1 LLEVRIGTF
10 SSTAKKI
17 IDEEEEKEDRA
28 SLELEVSQMNRKWSS
43 FHREVGETRQ
53 LIDLSI
59 DYFTLVEEVEQSF
72 RTGSQVLVTVA
83 RKSTQVKTP
92 EEAHTLLREVD
103 GFIKPQEVQLEH
115 KITKI
120 SQLAIQLYGFSKL
133 IFNYNFQFNLIFE
146 LSRPRKFQSHPAG
159 FKGEPEHAGLVF
171 RYEFRAG
178 HFGHQFE
185 GGRRRSF
192 QTGRGLN

>member
-133 IFNYNFQFNLIFE
+133 IFNYNFQFNFNI
-146 LSRPRKFQSHPAG
+146 
-159 FKGEPEHAGLVF
+159 
-171 RYEFRAG
+171 
-178 HFGHQFE
+178 
-185 GGRRRSF
+185 
-192 QTGRGLN
+192 